1 MVAAPQATA
10 PDTTGPDTDGP
21 DSDNRAALKA
31 RLRRLSRPSDARGL
45 LQLGGHLAGLAVTGS
60 LVLWSLATWVLPAA
74 LLAHGIA
81 LVFLF
86 APLHETIHRTA
97 FRRRWLNDAVARAC
111 GFLLLLPAD
120 YFRAFHLQ
128 HHRFTQDP
136 ARDPE
141 LSAPPLANRAAWL
154 RHVSGLPYWRERS
167 ATTWRHACGKVT
179 EDFVSA
185 RLKPAVVREARA
197 HLLLYGLAA
206 VASVAAGSALLLWL
220 WVLPALL
227 GQPFLRLYLLAEHS
241 GCPAVR
247 DMLANSRTTLTNPL
261 MQGLCWNMN
270 LHSAHHAYPAVP
282 FHALP
287 AADRLLAPHIAV
299 RSRGYLAVQKEI
311 WRSLRPAAAA

>member
-1 MVAAPQATA
+1 LA
-10 PDTTGPDTDGP
+10 
-21 DSDNRAALKA
+21 
-31 RLRRLSRPSDARGL
+31 
-45 LQLGGHLAGLAVTGS
+45 QLGGHLAVLAITGG
-60 LVLWSLATWVLPAA
+60 LVLWSLESWFLPAT

-97 FRRRWLNDAVARAC
+97 FRSRALNDAVARAC

-141 LSAPPLANRAAWL
+141 RAAPPLAGRAAW
-154 RHVSGLPYWRERS
+154 RWHVSGLPYWRAGIS
-167 ATTWRHACGKVT
+167 TICRHALGRVT
-179 EDFVSA
+179 EDFVPA
-185 RLKPAVVREARA
+185 RLRPALVREARA
-197 HLLLYGLAA
+197 HLALYAFSIAA
-206 VASVAAGSALLLWL
+206 SLAAGSALLLWL

-227 GQPFLRLYLLAEHS
+227 GQPVLRRYLLAEHS
-241 GCPAVR
+241 GCPAVP
-247 DMLANSRTTLTNPL
+247 DMLANSRTTLTHPAL
-261 MQGLCWNMN
+261 RALCWNMN
-270 LHSAHHAYPAVP
+270 LHTAHHAYPAVP

-287 AADRLLAPHIAV
+287 AADRLLAPQIAV

-311 WRSLRPAAAA
+311 WRSLEAGRAV